1 MEKPINVFEKPQFKT
16 DAVNKV
22 ALIKTDDIGADVY
35 YFHSGQVLDYHKH
48 KTDQVFFILKGEG
61 IFSLDDGTKAES
73 FPVQAGAIV
82 LAPNGVW
89 HKLEN
94 TGKDEL
100 VAAQATKLPTDLQQ
114 R

>member
-1 MEKPINVFEKPQFKT
+1 MEKPVNVFENPQFKT

-22 ALIKTDDIGADVY
+22 AIIKTDDMGADVY
-35 YFHSGQVLDYHKH
+35 YFQPGQVLDYHKH
-48 KTDQVFFILKGEG
+48 KTDQVFFILKGQG
-61 IFSLDDGTKAES
+61 TFSLDDGTNAENYS
-73 FPVQAGAIV
+73 VQAGAIV

-94 TGKDEL
+94 TGNDEL